1 MKKLLLLPL
10 IVLVA
15 CTTTP
20 TAQDVVDAAIKAS
33 GVKKLENATAS
44 FTFRGIAYDYQLRNG
59 NFRYTRTQQ
68 DTLGNQVKDVLVNSG
83 LNRFINGALV
93 EVEEKKRASYAA
105 SVNSV
110 IYFAFLPRS
119 LNDAAVNK
127 SYVGEVE
134 INGTKY
140 HKIRVTFNA
149 EGGGEDFEDV
159 FYYWFGVEDYG
170 LDYLA
175 YSYNEDEGKGVR
187 FREAYNVRSVNG
199 VVMRDY
205 RNYKPQEEDGFL
217 LEEIDAAFLNDE
229 LTLLSV
235 IELEDVVISQ

>member
-1 MKKLLLLPL
+1 MAFEKG
-10 IVLVA
+10 
-15 CTTTP
+15 
-20 TAQDVVDAAIKAS
+20 S
-33 GVKKLENATAS
+33 
-44 FTFRGIAYDYQLRNG
+44 
-59 NFRYTRTQQ
+59 
-68 DTLGNQVKDVLVNSG
+68 
-83 LNRFINGALV
+83 AL
-93 EVEEKKRASYAA
+93 
-105 SVNSV
+105 
-110 IYFAFLPRS
+110 F
-119 LNDAAVNK
+119 
-127 SYVGEVE
+127 
-134 INGTKY
+134 
-140 HKIRVTFNA
+140 
-149 EGGGEDFEDV
+149 EDFEDV
-159 FYYWFGVEDYG
+159 FYYWFGVEDYE